1 MRSWRGEDL
10 EEALA
15 TAGAVGYAVR
25 SRNQWLEHPQ
35 GRTVA
40 SLPVLQSESTTGP
53 SRITAAGRGAVGLRV
68 LDLTRVI
75 AGPVAT
81 RTLAAWG
88 AEVLRIDSP
97 NWPEIPAQAVDTLP
111 GKHSAELDLT
121 EPIGR
126 SRLEELL
133 YAADLVV
140 QGYRPGALARY
151 GLDPNDLAE
160 RHPHLNIVTLSRAD
174 PGPWACRRGF
184 DSLVQCPTGIA
195 FAEGIDGRPGV
206 LPAQVLDHATG
217 YLAAAAGLLALAG
230 VQRGEA
236 PRSVRLSLAQTADWL
251 FNGGD
256 TTREPRDE
264 PNPDDFQIT
273 LPGAERTVH
282 VISPPVPTV
291 RPGSTLEDSPPTW
304 VLTRPDS
311 PLPMSHDNAGRR
323 LVLPFRKA
331 NGQRLAGSRLAG
343 SAHHRQP
350 TPLRTLV
357 TTWQAATDLQQRDSS
372 TLDAVCSA
380 VGLEESST

>member
-15 TAGAVGYAVR
+15 AAGAVGYAVR

-40 SLPVLQSESTTGP
+40 SLPLLQSESTTGP
-53 SRITAAGRGAVGLRV
+53 SRTTAAGRGAVGLRV

-97 NWPEIPAQAVDTLP
+97 NLPEIPAQAVDTLP

-133 YAADLVV
+133 DAADLVV

-160 RHPHLNIVTLSRAD
+160 RHPHLNIVTLSAWG
-174 PGPWACRRGF
+174 PSGPWA
-184 DSLVQCPTGIA
+184 
-195 FAEGIDGRPGV
+195 GR
-206 LPAQVLDHATG
+206 
-217 YLAAAAGLLALAG
+217 AAST
-230 VQRGEA
+230 
-236 PRSVRLSLAQTADWL
+236 PSS
-251 FNGGD
+251 N
-256 TTREPRDE
+256 
-264 PNPDDFQIT
+264 
-273 LPGAERTVH
+273 
-282 VISPPVPTV
+282 VPL
-291 RPGSTLEDSPPTW
+291 G
-304 VLTRPDS
+304 S
-311 PLPMSHDNAGRR
+311 PLPRGSMDAPGSYPRR
-323 LVLPFRKA
+323 
-331 NGQRLAGSRLAG
+331 
-343 SAHHRQP
+343 
-350 TPLRTLV
+350 
-357 TTWQAATDLQQRDSS
+357 SS
-372 TLDAVCSA
+372 TTPPDIWQLPLGCSRSQVCNTA
-380 VGLEESST
+380 KRPDLYGFRWHRPQTGFSTGATRHEIPRTSPTRTTSK